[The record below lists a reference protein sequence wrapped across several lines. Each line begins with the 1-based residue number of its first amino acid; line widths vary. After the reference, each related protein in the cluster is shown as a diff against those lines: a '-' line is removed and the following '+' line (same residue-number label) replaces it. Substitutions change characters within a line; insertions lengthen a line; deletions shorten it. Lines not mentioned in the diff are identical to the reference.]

1 MAPIYETPTNFP
13 WFLLHFECWLL
24 FLSFFSDN
32 APPWWQTVELW
43 IKQKRGTSKKNIYCK
58 ERIPNF
64 SHLSWQSWFMR
75 FSKSKHPKI
84 FWDWRRETATWR
96 MMKMTVLRFCW
107 RSKEELA
114 ALIQAGS
121 LMWVWGNIYVINII
135 AYFLGIVF
143 VYPLFQGSRPK
154 ICFFLVLNR
163 WPPHTF

>member
-1 MAPIYETPTNFP
+1 M
-13 WFLLHFECWLL
+13 LHLGGK
-24 FLSFFSDN
+24 
-32 APPWWQTVELW
+32 LW
-43 IKQKRGTSKKNIYCK
+43 IFESSRKEERVKKIYCK
-58 ERIPNF
+58 ERVPNF

-121 LMWVWGNIYVINII
+121 LMWVWGNICVINII
-135 AYFLGIVF
+135 AYFLGIVY

-154 ICFFLVLNR
+154 RCCFTPKLNGRPQLFKKKLLKPTVVFSYKAIFLESL
-163 WPPHTF
+163 H